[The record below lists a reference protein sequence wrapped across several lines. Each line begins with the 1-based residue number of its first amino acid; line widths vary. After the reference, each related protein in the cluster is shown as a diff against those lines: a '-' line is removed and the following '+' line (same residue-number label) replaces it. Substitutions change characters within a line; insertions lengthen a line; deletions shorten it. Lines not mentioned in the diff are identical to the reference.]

1 MGIIRLRSRIRQGNG
16 HLVGDEHRRDEHGAV
31 AGGACRERA
40 ERVGVLFSSGMAQ
53 GTHYFDRQAQPIAL
67 EQWAEMW
74 RDTSY
79 RFVERTRIQ
88 EGAVEVV
95 TTWEGFDPYR
105 VQYDDGPPR
114 LFRVAELRWK
124 NGKIQSASEHEM
136 SATEAEACGMH
147 AALVSALRKVRE

>member
-1 MGIIRLRSRIRQGNG
+1 MT
-16 HLVGDEHRRDEHGAV
+16 
-31 AGGACRERA
+31 
-40 ERVGVLFSSGMAQ
+40 Q

-79 RFVERTRIQ
+79 RFVERTWIQ

-124 NGKIQSASEHEM
+124 DGKIQSASEQEM
-136 SATEAEACGMH
+136 SATEAEARGVH